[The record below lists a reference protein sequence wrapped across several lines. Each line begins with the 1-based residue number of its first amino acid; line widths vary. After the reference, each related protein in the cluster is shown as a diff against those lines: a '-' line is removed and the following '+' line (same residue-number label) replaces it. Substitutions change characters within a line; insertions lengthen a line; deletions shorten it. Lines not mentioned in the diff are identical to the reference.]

1 MSKKIAI
8 TFCGGV
14 EEVTGANYLLELSDG
29 DVTHRMLVDCGLT
42 QGSASMEEKNRRPFS
57 YDPKTI
63 DLLLITHA
71 HIDHIGRV
79 PKLVHDGFHGRIVST
94 PETKELAEPMLL
106 DALKIADEEA
116 RRKGILAL
124 YEKADLERSLELW
137 DGLSYGTSRELAPG
151 VFVTPRDAG
160 HVLGSAMFEFALDGA
175 IYGDGEGKHQPVR
188 LVFTGDL
195 GNSPSPLLRD
205 TETIRGAHYLVM
217 ESVYG
222 DRNHESVEDRRELL
236 KDVVLKTVKKNGT
249 LLVPIFSLEK
259 TQVLLYELKQ
269 LVSSEEIPFVPV
281 YLDSPLAVTITEI
294 YRHSSHLF
302 NDEAKKALQKYGD
315 ILNFPKL
322 KFTPTR
328 MESQRIAD
336 SPNPKVILA
345 GSGMSMGG
353 RIREHEKNYLQDS
366 RNTILFV
373 GYQSAGTLGRQ
384 IEEGVKKV
392 EIDGESIVVRA
403 EVVNILGY
411 SSHKDRDHL
420 LDFVEQSVDTLKQ
433 VFVVMGEPKSAL
445 FLCQRI
451 KDYLGVEALHPEEGE
466 RVELH

>member
-259 TQVLLYELKQ
+259 TQVLL
-269 LVSSEEIPFVPV
+269 
-281 YLDSPLAVTITEI
+281 
-294 YRHSSHLF
+294 
-302 NDEAKKALQKYGD
+302 
-315 ILNFPKL
+315 
-322 KFTPTR
+322 
-328 MESQRIAD
+328 
-336 SPNPKVILA
+336 
-345 GSGMSMGG
+345 
-353 RIREHEKNYLQDS
+353 
-366 RNTILFV
+366 
-373 GYQSAGTLGRQ
+373 
-384 IEEGVKKV
+384 
-392 EIDGESIVVRA
+392 
-403 EVVNILGY
+403 
-411 SSHKDRDHL
+411 
-420 LDFVEQSVDTLKQ
+420 
-433 VFVVMGEPKSAL
+433 
-445 FLCQRI
+445 
-451 KDYLGVEALHPEEGE
+451 
-466 RVELH
+466 